1 MTEIYSKILE
11 CYSIIWEF
19 FCWEKN
25 MRETLFEISNRVF
38 YEIAQS
44 SIDEINFRISDE
56 IDFPIIEKTPKCRVT
71 VPKPQK
77 IDGGY
82 FFEGCIFE
90 NYDNDYETIWSLY
103 LATVSHMAAHAKI
116 SDYTKYE
123 SWMENRTFEK
133 CQKVIDF
140 VEDLR
145 VEEYLKKLYPNTWQ
159 NIELIKTNFD
169 GLQNKESAKLSS
181 EKFYNSFCI
190 KQSNEIQELRL
201 KLSQVDNIEIGE
213 FIPYLDFLYKNQ
225 DLLPKNSLPYCMHR
239 DDGFSK
245 NNFLKNIKILP
256 QGQFARIV
264 SELDDVWV
272 KERKNEKRFSV
283 YQDLAEDS
291 HFDEVKI
298 GSENLAEF
306 SRLTDESAGLL
317 QRLRTSVRTL
327 SNIVDTPSSEDAG
340 LVEMQLAIQREASKD
355 PSIQIFEQDVPRKES
370 ENWVVIIDASASMI
384 SKFEEMKKMA
394 LCLSEAAEEINQSGG
409 KWGLYSFNNNFLIVK
424 DHIEG
429 YNQQTK
435 ARIGGMENKGLSLI
449 PDAVNMGIKIL
460 KRDKESTHKYLIL
473 ISDGRAFGYSNID
486 ECFKQSLLNAKRN
499 SVNVVGIG
507 VPKALSR
514 YFSFTIDTDDPQKT
528 VDKFMSAYSY
538 LTQTMK

>member
-1 MTEIYSKILE
+1 MK
-11 CYSIIWEF
+11 
-19 FCWEKN
+19 K
-25 MRETLFEISNRVF
+25 TLFEISNQVF

-44 SIDEINFRISDE
+44 SINEINFRGSDE

-71 VPKPQK
+71 IPKPQK

-82 FFEGCIFE
+82 FFEGCVFD

-123 SWMENRTFEK
+123 SWMINKTLEK

-145 VEEYLKKLYPNTWQ
+145 VEEYLKELFPDTWQ
-159 NIELIKTNFD
+159 NTELIKNKFD
-169 GLQNKESAKLSS
+169 SLQNKETPKLSS

-190 KQSNEIQELRL
+190 KQSNEIQKLRL
-201 KLSQVDNIEIGE
+201 KISQVDNIEIDE
-213 FIPYLDFLYKNQ
+213 FIPYLDFLYNNQ
-225 DLLPKNSLPYCMHR
+225 NLLPKNSLPYCMHR
-239 DDGFSK
+239 DDSFSK
-245 NNFLKNIKILP
+245 NNFLKNIKIQP

-264 SELDDVWV
+264 SDMDDVWT
-272 KERKNEKRFSV
+272 KEKRKNDKKFNE
-283 YQDLAEDS
+283 YQDLAEGS
-291 HFDEVKI
+291 HFDEVRV

-340 LVEMQLAIQREASKD
+340 LVEMQLAIQREACKD
-355 PSIQIFEQDVPRKES
+355 PNIQIFEQDVPRKES

-424 DHIEG
+424 DHVEG

-435 ARIGGMENKGLSLI
+435 ARIGGMENKGISLI

-473 ISDGRAFGYSNID
+473 ISDGQALGYNNID
-486 ECFKQSLLNAKRN
+486 EDFKKSLLNAKKN

-507 VPKALSR
+507 VPASLSR

>member
-1 MTEIYSKILE
+1 MQKENHKKT
-11 CYSIIWEF
+11 F
-19 FCWEKN
+19 
-25 MRETLFEISNRVF
+25 FEISSNVF

-44 SIDEINFRISDE
+44 SINEINFRTSE
-56 IDFPIIEKTPKCRVT
+56 KIDFPIIEKTPKCRVT
-71 VPKPQK
+71 IPKPQK

-82 FFEGCIFE
+82 FFEGYVFD
-90 NYDNDYETIWSLY
+90 NYDNDYEVIWSLY
-103 LATVSHMAAHAKI
+103 LTTISHMAAHAKI
-116 SDYTKYE
+116 SDYTQYE
-123 SWMENRTFEK
+123 NWMRGKTFEK

-145 VEEYLKKLYPNTWQ
+145 VDEYLEKLFPDTWQ
-159 NIELIKTNFD
+159 NIEQIRMKFD
-169 GLQNKESAKLSS
+169 SLQNDKILKHMNEN
-181 EKFYNSFCI
+181 FYNSFYI
-190 KQSNEIQELRL
+190 TKSNEIQKLRE
-201 KLSQVDNIEIGE
+201 KLAQVDGVEINE
-213 FIPYLDFLYKNQ
+213 IIPYLDFLYKNQ

-239 DDGFSK
+239 DDEDSK
-245 NNFLKNIKILP
+245 NGFIKNIKIQLE
-256 QGQFARIV
+256 GQFARIV
-264 SELDDVWV
+264 AEMDDVWI
-272 KERKNEKRFSV
+272 KEDRKSGRKLSE
-283 YQDLAEDS
+283 YQNLAEDS
-291 HFDEVKI
+291 HFDEVMV

-327 SNIVDTPSSEDAG
+327 SNIVDTPVVEDAG
-340 LVEMQLAIQREASKD
+340 LIDMQLAIQREASQKEGT
-355 PSIQIFEQDVPRKES
+355 QIFEQDVPRKES

-424 DHIEG
+424 DHVEG

-435 ARIGGMENKGLSLI
+435 ARIGGIENKGLSLI

-473 ISDGRAFGYSNID
+473 ISDGQAFGYSDID
-486 ECFKQSLLNAKRN
+486 ECFKKSLLNAKQN
-499 SVNVVGIG
+499 SINLVGIG
-507 VPKALSR
+507 IPKDLAR
-514 YFSFTIDTDDPQKT
+514 YFSFTINTDDPQKT